1 MTGHRKK
8 IYARTG
14 DRQAFLLY
22 ETKELDDAPRPA
34 GRGRIPIGIKELS
47 ARFPKMPIGKALVEE
62 TLRRLEPVPAFA
74 VMLLRLDDFF
84 SLRQAAGDEAAISL
98 LLDAAVV
105 VDEGCR
111 AGGGFWGVIEQD
123 LIGVF
128 LPEQTES
135 DARDLAEEI
144 RQVFSQVRGETLTAG
159 ITEYP
164 LADYGRLDTLK
175 NARKALLHARFLGPG
190 GIAAF
195 DAVSLNISADRLFQE
210 GNIHGAAEELKAAL
224 KMNPADADIRN
235 SLGVCYASLGALH
248 AALREFKTAAGL
260 RREGIMPVHNIGLVH
275 EMMGDPEKA
284 LMHLIEADRLL
295 EAGRDAEDVFELP
308 YQIGRI
314 YLQEGLPEKA
324 EPYLVRAAALNPASG
339 AAWRKLGECLLAR
352 GDIHG
357 AAAAFGSA
365 VKSNPSD
372 AASLSELGILFHRKG
387 ENPEIALLFC
397 RHSIEISPRNGTY
410 RQNLGKLCL
419 AMNRLDEALAAF
431 QRAHD
436 LGCDSRAY
444 IDRIRGSL
452 SPSEEI
458 SQKKETA

>member
-1 MTGHRKK
+1 M
-8 IYARTG
+8 
-14 DRQAFLLY
+14 Q
-22 ETKELDDAPRPA
+22 
-34 GRGRIPIGIKELS
+34 S
-47 ARFPKMPIGKALVEE
+47 
-62 TLRRLEPVPAFA
+62 
-74 VMLLRLDDFF
+74 
-84 SLRQAAGDEAAISL
+84 AGDEAAVSL

-105 VDEGCR
+105 ADEIFRTGS
-111 AGGGFWGVIEQD
+111 GFWGVIEQD
-123 LIGVF
+123 LIGAF

-135 DARDLAEEI
+135 DGRDIAEEI
-144 RQVFSQVRGETLTAG
+144 RRIFAQVRKETLTAG

-164 LADYGRLDTLK
+164 LADYGPLDTFR
-175 NARKALLHARFLGPG
+175 NARKALLHARFFGPG

-195 DAVSLNISADRLFQE
+195 DSVSLNISADRLFQE

-224 KMNPADADIRN
+224 KLNPADADIRN
-235 SLGVCYASLGALH
+235 SLGVCYASLGALN

-260 RREGIMPVHNIGLVH
+260 RRDGIMPVHNIGLVH

-295 EAGRDAEDVFELP
+295 EAGRDTEDVFELP
-308 YQIGRI
+308 FQIGRI

-339 AAWRKLGECLLAR
+339 AACRKLGECLLAR
-352 GDIHG
+352 GDIGG
-357 AAAAFGSA
+357 AATAFANA
-365 VKSNPSD
+365 VKRNPND
-372 AASLSELGILFHRKG
+372 AAALSELGILFHQKG

-419 AMNRLDEALAAF
+419 SLNRLDEALAAF
-431 QRAHD
+431 ERAHD
-436 LGCDSRAY
+436 LGCDSQAY
-444 IDRIRGSL
+444 IDRIRGNPA
-452 SPSEEI
+452 PSEET